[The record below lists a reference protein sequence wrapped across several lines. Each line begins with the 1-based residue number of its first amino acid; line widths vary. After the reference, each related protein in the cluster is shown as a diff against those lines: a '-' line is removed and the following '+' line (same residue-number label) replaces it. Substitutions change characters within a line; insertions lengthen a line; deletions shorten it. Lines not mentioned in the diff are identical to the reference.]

1 MSNLETQNT
10 KWIKAAATNDIAQ
23 GKPKVVEL
31 NGLKIALCKV
41 EGDSNVYAIEDIC
54 THDDGPLAE
63 GPVVGSEIECPRH
76 GAKFDVKTGA
86 ALSMPAIVPV
96 RTFKTRLSGNQI
108 EVEVPD

>member
-1 MSNLETQNT
+1 MSGTGTQELN
-10 KWIKAAATNDIAQ
+10 WMKAAASGDIIA

-31 NGLKIALCKV
+31 NGIRIALCKV

-63 GPVVGSEIECPRH
+63 GPQTGSEIECPRH
-76 GAKFDVKTGA
+76 GAKFDVKSGA

-96 RTFKTRLSGNQI
+96 RTFKTRMNGTQI
-108 EVEVPD
+108 EVEVPN